1 MIKETLKISST
12 DFLIQGITKA
22 FELIFSLNPYILS
35 ITGVSIKV
43 SGTATILA
51 ALTAIPLSFAL
62 AFFNFRGRQTL
73 ITLINTG
80 MGLPPVFVGL
90 FIFVMLVPAGPL
102 GFADIIF
109 TPFAMILVQYILV
122 TPIITG
128 ISLSAIKAV
137 PKSLIETV
145 YTLGGNRKD
154 ALIAA
159 LCEARF
165 GFITAILAGLGRAL
179 AEVGAILIVGGNI
192 AYSGS
197 IGGIGEGLSYTRT
210 LTTAITSETSKG
222 DISTSIALGI
232 ILISLNLSVNLLA
245 NYFQRRD

>member
-1 MIKETLKISST
+1 MSSA
-12 DFLIQGITKA
+12 DFLFHGIIRA

-51 ALTAIPLSFAL
+51 TLTALPL
-62 AFFNFRGRQTL
+62 AFAISFLNFRGRQVL
-73 ITLINTG
+73 ITLVNTG

-90 FIFVMLVPAGPL
+90 VVFVMLVPAGPL
-102 GFADIIF
+102 GLLNLIY
-109 TPFAMILVQYILV
+109 TQKAMILAQYVLI

-128 ISLSAIKAV
+128 ILLAAIKAV
-137 PKSLIETV
+137 PKPVIETV
-145 YTLGGNRKD
+145 YTLGGNEKD
-154 ALIAA
+154 AAVAVLK
-159 LCEARF
+159 EARF
-165 GFITAILAGLGRAL
+165 GIITAILAGLGRAL

-192 AYSGS
+192 ALTGS
-197 IGGIGEGLSYTRT
+197 VGGIGEGLSETRT

-232 ILISLNLSVNLLA
+232 ILISLVLSVNILA
-245 NYFQRRD
+245 NFFQRRD

>member
-1 MIKETLKISST
+1 MSDI
-12 DFLIQGITKA
+12 DFLVQGIIKA

-35 ITGVSIKV
+35 ITGVSINV

-51 ALTAIPLSFAL
+51 ALTAIPLAFAISFMQ
-62 AFFNFRGRQTL
+62 FRGKNAL

-90 FIFVMLVPAGPL
+90 FVFLMLVPVGPL
-102 GFADIIF
+102 GFLNMIY
-109 TPFAMILVQYILV
+109 TQKAMILAQYILI

-128 ISLSAIKAV
+128 ISLAAIKSV
-137 PKSLIETV
+137 PRLIIDTV
-145 YTLGGNRKD
+145 YTLGGNEKD
-154 ALIAA
+154 AVVATLK
-159 LCEARF
+159 EARF
-165 GFITAILAGLGRAL
+165 GIITAVLAGLGRAL

-192 AYSGS
+192 ARTGS
-197 IGGIGEGLSYTRT
+197 IGGIGEGLSETRT

-232 ILISLNLSVNLLA
+232 ILICLVLSVNILA
-245 NYFQRRD
+245 NYFQRRE

>member
-1 MIKETLKISST
+1 MSSVE
-12 DFLIQGITKA
+12 FLYQGIIRA
-22 FELIFSLNPYILS
+22 FDLIINLNSYILS

-51 ALTAIPLSFAL
+51 TLTAIPLAFAL
-62 AFFNFRGRQTL
+62 ALLQFRGKQAL

-90 FIFVMLVPAGPL
+90 FIFVMLVPAGPFGL
-102 GFADIIF
+102 LNMIF
-109 TPFAMILVQYILV
+109 TPEAMIIAQYILV

-128 ISLSAIKAV
+128 ISLAAIKAV
-137 PKSLIETV
+137 PKQIIETV
-145 YTLGGNRKD
+145 YTLGGKEKD
-154 ALIAA
+154 AVIVTLK
-159 LCEARF
+159 EARF
-165 GFITAILAGLGRAL
+165 GIITAVLAGLGRAL

-192 AYSGS
+192 AYTGS
-197 IGGIGEGLSYTRT
+197 VGGIGEGASYTRT

-245 NYFQRRD
+245 TFFQGRD

>member
-1 MIKETLKISST
+1 MSSS
-12 DFLIQGITKA
+12 DFLLQGITKA
-22 FELIFSLNPYILS
+22 FELILNLNPYILS

-43 SGTATILA
+43 SGTATLLA
-51 ALTAIPLSFAL
+51 TITAIPLAFAL
-62 AFFNFRGRQTL
+62 TFLNFRGRQVL
-73 ITLINTG
+73 ITLVNTG

-102 GFADIIF
+102 GFINKIF
-109 TPFAMILVQYILV
+109 TPQAMILAQYILV

-128 ISLSAIKAV
+128 ISIAAIKAV
-137 PKSLIETV
+137 PKQIIETV
-145 YTLGGNRKD
+145 YTLGGSEKD
-154 ALIAA
+154 AVIAM
-159 LCEARF
+159 LREARF
-165 GFITAILAGLGRAL
+165 GIVTAILAGLGRAL

-192 AYSGS
+192 AYTGS
-197 IGGIGEGLSYTRT
+197 VGGIGEGLSYTRT

-245 NYFQRRD
+245 TFFQGRD

>member
-1 MIKETLKISST
+1 MNMSSA
-12 DFLIQGITKA
+12 DFLVQGIIKA
-22 FELIFSLNPYILS
+22 FELIFSLNTYIMS
-35 ITGVSIKV
+35 ITGVSIRV
-43 SGTATILA
+43 SGTATLIA
-51 ALTAIPLSFAL
+51 AFTAIPLAFAISFIE
-62 AFFNFRGRQTL
+62 FRGKQAL

-90 FIFVMLVPAGPL
+90 FVFLMIVPVGPL
-102 GFADIIF
+102 GFLDMVY
-109 TPFAMILVQYILV
+109 TQEAMILAQYILI

-137 PKSLIETV
+137 PHSVIETI
-145 YTLGGNRKD
+145 YTLGGNEKD
-154 ALIAA
+154 VVVATLK
-159 LCEARF
+159 EARF
-165 GFITAILAGLGRAL
+165 GIITAVLAGLGRAL

-192 AYSGS
+192 ARTGS
-197 IGGIGEGLSYTRT
+197 IGGIGEGLSETRT

-232 ILISLNLSVNLLA
+232 ILICLVLSVNILA